1 MKKRFFGFWAALCLL
16 LVLACPAFAAEEEA
30 FDPDQI
36 PFDAMVWDNAGILS
50 EDEAAELD
58 LQAWKLTQEF
68 RCGVYIVTISNLAGI
83 DVEAANQFILDEYG
97 LGYGPDQSCV
107 ILLLAI
113 EERKFDIMAHG
124 YGNIAFTDYGKEQMQ
139 ERFLDEFRED
149 DWYGGF
155 TEYLSCCGEYLQLA
169 RRGEPFD
176 VGDSEP
182 SVATGLAIGILVPLL
197 IALVVCS
204 IFKSQMK
211 TAKMQEAAQFY
222 IGQQG
227 MVLSRESDHFLYT
240 TRTEQYIKPSESS
253 SGGGTTVDDSGSSH
267 SSGSF

>member
-1 MKKRFFGFWAALCLL
+1 MKKRLFGFWAALCLL

-36 PFDAMVWDNAGILS
+36 SFDAMVWDNAGILS
-50 EDEAAELD
+50 ENEAAELD

-107 ILLLAI
+107 ILLLAM

-139 ERFLDEFRED
+139 ERFHDEFRED

-155 TEYLSCCGEYLQLA
+155 TEYLNCCGEYLQMA
-169 RRGEPFD
+169 RQEEPFD
-176 VGDSEP
+176 VSGDRSP
-182 SVATGLAIGILVPLL
+182 VMGLAIGILVPLI
-197 IALVVCS
+197 IAFAVCS
-204 IFKSQMK
+204 VFKSQMK
-211 TAKMQEAAQFY
+211 TANMQEAAQFY

-227 MVLSRESDHFLYT
+227 MVLSRESDRFLYT
-240 TRTEQYIKPSESS
+240 TRTERYIEPPKSS
-253 SGGGTTVDDSGSSH
+253 SGGTTVDDSGSSH

>member
-1 MKKRFFGFWAALCLL
+1 MKKRLFGFWAALCLL

-36 PFDAMVWDNAGILS
+36 SFDAMVWDNAGILS
-50 EDEAAELD
+50 ENEAAELD

-182 SVATGLAIGILVPLL
+182 SVATGLAIGILVPLF

-227 MVLSRESDHFLYT
+227 MVLSRESDRFLYT
-240 TRTEQYIKPSESS
+240 TRTERYIEPPKSS
-253 SGGGTTVDDSGSSH
+253 SGGTTVDDSGSSH